1 VKDEPINSKTDMR
14 CQSVQESVLA
24 RLDNEPDEIVWSQ
37 VEKHLLS
44 CKECAGFAE
53 KSIMMNARL
62 REELKDDRNTS
73 ALWSRIARGIDAE
86 AASTDSMQATVSR
99 GKAAGGVL
107 AAGAVVAVMMAAIF
121 AFPFTQS
128 DQIKITPLA
137 VKESMNDF
145 LTFKASGRD
154 LDVDSNEPLELR
166 RWLVKRLDF
175 EVPLSSAMPAG
186 FKLAGAR
193 LCAFLN
199 RRSAAFMYHMDG
211 NLASVYVMAETGLD
225 ATLKRVPRNNELTVF
240 LSRGLTNVVWRNDG
254 LLYVV
259 VADFSEKEA
268 VRFAK
273 SIGDPVSEFSLKV
286 TSVQDNST
294 FFRGKP
300 RNHSVGKF
308 TGERES

>member
-1 VKDEPINSKTDMR
+1 MKDEPVNSKTEMR

-24 RLDNEPDEIVWSQ
+24 RLDNESDEAVWSQ
-37 VEKHLLS
+37 IEKHLLS
-44 CKECAGFAE
+44 CEVCAGFAE
-53 KSIMMNARL
+53 NSIMMNARL
-62 REELKDDRNTS
+62 REELKDDKDTS
-73 ALWSRIARGIDAE
+73 ALWSRIVRDLDAE
-86 AASTDSMQATVSR
+86 ASSTDSAQATVSR
-99 GKAAGGVL
+99 GKAAGGIF
-107 AAGAVVAVMMAAIF
+107 AAGAVAAVMLAAIF
-121 AFPFTQS
+121 AFPFTQN

-154 LDVDSNEPLELR
+154 LDVDSNEPRELR

-225 ATLKRVPRNNELTVF
+225 AILKRVPRNNELTVF
-240 LSRGLTNVVWRNDG
+240 LSRGLTNVVWRSDG

-259 VADFSEKEA
+259 VADFPEKEA

-273 SIGDPVSEFSLKV
+273 SIGDPFSVFPLKI
-286 TSVQDNST
+286 TSVQENQTVLAANSAAKVPK
-294 FFRGKP
+294 G
-300 RNHSVGKF
+300 
-308 TGERES
+308 